1 MANDNNLF
9 VIGLNVGASKHKM
22 ETQLKQIAKELSSKG
37 VVSVV
42 GNLDMNKSQQRIQEQ
57 LNKISQNLKV
67 NVQVDNVQVAKQTQ
81 AINQQMANGVNVKPI
96 DVPFQFDL
104 SDANAVKKE
113 ISRIVS
119 EITNNQGEL
128 TKYKIKLD
136 DDGRATKVLL
146 TYKNELSEVTNATLK
161 LKEVGSWVDA
171 NGMEHKFV
179 KWAEGQKT
187 LSQNIEATIKANQR
201 QIESDNQV
209 IRKKEELVA
218 QMKLLNAQAEKAG
231 LSLDS
236 ENQSKFND
244 LSVNASTMDDIK
256 QLENYLRLARIEY
269 QTFNAEISKG
279 GHSTAIEHMNN
290 NLRDMPGMIS
300 LIEARF
306 NAIKMPETAK
316 LQIEQLRADLDAINS
331 ISDPTQKIQKY
342 NEMVASLQNLQR
354 QYQITAQEQKNL
366 NNQYSV
372 MQGASTLSNEI
383 VSWMASNRTA
393 AEQYDSVLKKIIADT
408 QTVSNKSDLTKL
420 QQQFRGVKAQ
430 AEATHKSTQG
440 FFGNLKTQI
449 KGAITDLLKYQLAY
463 KIIQSTV
470 QAVKTMVNEVCE
482 LDKELTEFNKVADL
496 SIEQLEDFTDR
507 AYEASEK
514 IGRTGRDM
522 VEASTEFK
530 RAGWDL
536 EQSLNLGRSALIMTN
551 VADGIDQTS
560 DAASTLISVMKGF
573 NITES
578 ESIRIVDKLNS
589 VSNQSPVGFDNLA
602 DGLERV
608 SGTMYQSANSLDQT
622 IAILTGGFAQLRN
635 MEKVST
641 GLITISQRLRAVDED
656 GNAIDGLSAE
666 LQEAFGK
673 IGVTIQDSNGELR
686 STYDIL
692 ADYAKVYDTLTS
704 EQQQYYAELASGKRQ
719 VNVFNAIIQQWEDV
733 EKAVNQSVDSV
744 GAAERENEI
753 YRRSIEGMKNEF
765 DSAVQALSREVID
778 SDWIKDIISAGTDLI
793 GVLTDIVKQNDLVS
807 GTIGI
812 ITDGLKV
819 LAEVL
824 KSLTGNDGIA
834 SLIKGFMTF
843 KTISSGMKIFDF
855 FSGKVQSQKNMEAF
869 FQSAINGTMQ
879 VKEGF
884 LQVGE
889 AEKRMMKGASF
900 NGYANG
906 FGRRVDEKSLIVVHE
921 YAYLLKNM

>member
-9 VIGLNVGASKHKM
+9 VIGLNIGASKHKM
-22 ETQLKQIAKELSSKG
+22 ETQLRQIAKELSSKG

-57 LNKISQNLKV
+57 LNKISTNLKV
-67 NVQVDNVQVAKQTQ
+67 NVQVDKMQIAQQTQ
-81 AINQQMANGVNVKPI
+81 AINQQMKNSVNVQPI

-104 SDANAVKKE
+104 SDAQAVKKE
-113 ISRIVS
+113 IARIVA
-119 EITNNQGEL
+119 EITKNQGEL
-128 TKYKIKLD
+128 VNYKIKMD
-136 DDGRATKVLL
+136 DNGNATQVLL
-146 TYKNELSEVTNATLK
+146 KYKNGLNEVTDATLK
-161 LKEVGSWVDA
+161 LKQVGSWYDA
-171 NGMEHKFV
+171 NGNERIIY
-179 KWAEGQKT
+179 KWVEGQKA
-187 LSQNIEATIKANQR
+187 LSQNIEATVKANQR

-209 IRKKEELVA
+209 IRKKEELIK
-218 QMKLLNAQAEKAG
+218 QMQLVNAQAQKAG

-236 ENQSKFND
+236 ENLSKFND

-256 QLENYLRLARIEY
+256 QLESYLRLARIEY

-279 GHSTAIEHMNN
+279 THASSLEAMQN
-290 NLRDMPGMIS
+290 NLQEMPGMIS
-300 LIEARF
+300 LIEAKF
-306 NAIKMPETAK
+306 NSIKMPENVK
-316 LQIEQLRADLDAINS
+316 LQIEQLRADMESINS
-331 ISDPTQKIQKY
+331 VSDPTQKIQKY
-342 NEMVASLQNLQR
+342 NEMIASLQSLQR

-366 NNQYSV
+366 NSEYSA
-372 MQGASTLSNEI
+372 MQGATTLSNEI
-383 VSWMASNRTA
+383 VVWMANNRSA
-393 AEQYDSVLKKIIADT
+393 AEQYDEALKKIIADT

-420 QQQFRGVKAQ
+420 QQQFRAIQTQ
-430 AEATHKSTQG
+430 AEATDKASLG
-440 FFGNLKTQI
+440 FFGNLKLQMKDALTN
-449 KGAITDLLKYQLAY
+449 LLKYQLAY

-470 QAVKTMVNEVCE
+470 QAIKSMVEEVCE
-482 LDKELTEFNKVADL
+482 LDKALTEFNKVADL
-496 SIEQLEDFTDR
+496 SLEQLENFADR

-522 VEASTEFK
+522 VEAATEFK
-530 RAGWDL
+530 RAGYDL
-536 EQSLNLGRSALIMTN
+536 EQSLSLGKSALIMTN

-573 NITES
+573 NIAEA

-622 IAILTGGFAQLRN
+622 IAILTGGFAQLRS

-666 LQEAFGK
+666 LEESFGK
-673 IGVTIQDSNGELR
+673 IGVAIEDSNGELR

-692 ADYAKVYDTLTS
+692 SDYAKVYDTLTS
-704 EQQQYYAELASGKRQ
+704 EQKQYYAELSAGKRQ

-733 EKAVNQSVDSV
+733 EKAVNQSIDSV

-753 YRRSIEGMKNEF
+753 YRQSIEGMKNEF

-778 SDWIKDIISAGTDLI
+778 SDWIKDLISAGTDLI
-793 GVLTDIVKQNDLVS
+793 GVLTDIVKQDDLVS
-807 GTIGI
+807 GTIGV
-812 ITDGLKV
+812 ITEGLKA
-819 LAEVL
+819 LASVL
-824 KSLTGNDGIA
+824 KNLTGNDGIA

-843 KTISSGMKIFDF
+843 KTISSGIKVFDF

-879 VKEGF
+879 VRDGF

-889 AEKRMMKGASF
+889 AERQMVRGASF

-906 FGRRVDEKSLIVVHE
+906 FGRRVDEKVS
-921 YAYLLKNM
+921 